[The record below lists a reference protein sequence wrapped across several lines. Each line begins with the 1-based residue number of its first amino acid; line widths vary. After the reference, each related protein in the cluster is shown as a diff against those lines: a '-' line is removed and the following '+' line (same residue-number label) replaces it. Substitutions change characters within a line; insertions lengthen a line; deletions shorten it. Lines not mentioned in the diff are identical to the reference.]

1 MADRDKKIANTIR
14 TRFNIGSINK
24 EFTQTAIRQL
34 VRDGKLS
41 PDDTLGK
48 FFPDYPQVASR
59 TATVQQLLT
68 HRGGLSDFFG
78 PRIQQGREGSLRV
91 ERRLLPVRQRPAAQL
106 RTRRAQSILQRLL
119 HRARRDR
126 REGVGDAV

>member
-1 MADRDKKIANTIR
+1 MADREKKIANTIR

-48 FFPDYPQVASR
+48 FFPDYPQAR
-59 TATVQQLLT
+59 AAL
-68 HRGGLSDFFG
+68 
-78 PRIQQGREGSLRV
+78 PRCSSCCRIAAAWPISSAHQQGGEGSLRF
-91 ERRLLPVRQRPAAQL
+91 ERRLLHVRQQPAADL
-106 RTRRAQSILQRLL
+106 LARRAQSILQRLL

-126 REGVGDAV
+126 REGVGHAV